1 MAKNILITGGA
12 ASGKSRWAVTHFAPC
27 DYVLYLC
34 SGNSVDADTMQRIKY
49 SNEKHC
55 VEWDIKTEASE
66 NPVQHFTDH
75 KFVIFDSLSSY
86 TSGIIKEMCSD
97 TDNMSEET
105 RKEIEKR
112 VISDITDMMDCI
124 EEKQGSMII
133 ITLETGF
140 SVTPENRSQ
149 AMFRE
154 ILGNVNQRI
163 ANTCD
168 EVYFS
173 ASGIQF
179 KIK

>member
-12 ASGKSRWAVTHFAPC
+12 ASGKSRWAVTNFSAC
-27 DYVLYLC
+27 DYVLYLRA
-34 SGNSVDADTMQRIKY
+34 GDVVDADTLNRIKFG
-49 SNEKHC
+49 NEKNG
-55 VEWDIKTEASE
+55 VEWDIVTGAKKD
-66 NPVQHFTDH
+66 PVSYITDH
-75 KFVIFDSLSSY
+75 KFVIFDSLSTY
-86 TSGIIKEMCSD
+86 TSNVI
-97 TDNMSEET
+97 SELCPDIEKMDDEL
-105 RKEIEKR
+105 RKIIEKR
-112 VISDITDMMDCI
+112 VISDIAAMQEHI
-124 EEKQGSMII
+124 HEIQGSMII

-149 AMFRE
+149 AIFRE

-163 ANTCD
+163 ANTSD

>member
-1 MAKNILITGGA
+1 MANNILITGGA
-12 ASGKSRWAVTHFAPC
+12 ASGKSRWAVTQFAAC
-27 DYVLYLC
+27 DYVLYLRV
-34 SGNSVDADTMQRIKY
+34 GEAVDADTMQRIKY
-49 SNEKHC
+49 GNEKHG
-55 VEWDIKTEASE
+55 VEWDIATGAYSK
-66 NPVQHFTDH
+66 PVDFFTDH

-86 TSGIIKEMCSD
+86 TSRIIDEMCPDIESMGED
-97 TDNMSEET
+97 M

-112 VISDITDMMDCI
+112 VISDVTDMMNCI
-124 EEKQGSMII
+124 QEKKGSMII

-140 SVTPENRSQ
+140 SVTPENHAQ
-149 AMFRE
+149 ALFRE